1 MIPETDIKLTIAKQ
15 LWSNQKTIIVNNIEY
30 EIKTSIN
37 NCKYV
42 TINGETYIQ
51 QDPKKITSN
60 QEKLMKGQQ
69 VTRIMRPKAWG
80 LIINNKVIK

>member
-1 MIPETDIKLTIAKQ
+1 MSLSTDIKLEIAKQ
-15 LWSNQKTIIVNNIEY
+15 LWSNEKTIIINDVEH
-30 EIKTSIN
+30 EIKISTN

-51 QDPKKITSN
+51 QDPKKITLS